1 MKPPLLLPAPRSL
14 ELAPGTLALPDPCT
28 VSGSDGVAM
37 DRVLDSVARRARVRA
52 VRSDPRA
59 SVRLVSGTGLPPEGH
74 RLHISADSIELQ
86 AADERGLLWAA
97 TALDQLLSQHGRELP
112 CLRMEDWPDFPVRG
126 YMLDI
131 SRDRVPTSSWL
142 RDLVRTLSSIR
153 INQLQLYTEHTFAY
167 SDHEIV
173 WRDAS
178 PLTAD
183 DVRALDAHCRANG
196 IELVPNQ
203 NSFGHM
209 ERWLRHAPYASL
221 GELGA
226 EAVDGRAP
234 ACLAPGAES
243 AAFARGL
250 YAELLPCFGS
260 RTVNIGCDETA
271 ELGRGRSRQA
281 CERSGRGRVYM
292 DHLLGLI
299 TGLQEQGYTVQF
311 WADMVAQYP
320 ELIGELP
327 REGAIALAWGYEA
340 PQDSGSVP
348 TEVLERL
355 TRAGVDPESLLRG
368 FGERVRPFAA
378 AGLPYYVCP
387 GTSSWNSFVGR
398 WPNAR
403 ANLLDAAE
411 VGLANAASGYLITDW
426 GDNGHLQPPSVSLA
440 PLAYGAALAWCGESA
455 RSLELEAALDT
466 LLLDGEANGSAST
479 LLRLGTLYEET
490 GLSSLNSTA
499 LFHGLLRP
507 LGNELPGWGHTDGIR
522 LERVVAALEQARAEL
537 DRDSVFARELSQ
549 AAGLARHGA
558 WRIGLSL
565 LDSGPERSRLR
576 EDLEELIEEQAAVW
590 SLRSRTGGLNDS
602 LERLRRALSDY

>member
-1 MKPPLLLPAPRSL
+1 MNPTRLLPAPRSL
-14 ELAPGTLALPDPCT
+14 ELTSGTLALPDPCT

-37 DRVLDSVARRARVRA
+37 DRVLESVARRAGVRA
-52 VRSDPRA
+52 LRGDPRA
-59 SVRLVSGTGLPPEGH
+59 SVRLVEGTGLPPEGH
-74 RLHISADSIELQ
+74 RLHVSADSIELQ

-112 CLRMEDWPDFPVRG
+112 CLRIEDWPDFPVRG

-142 RDLVRTLSSIR
+142 HDLVRTLSSIR

-167 SDHEIV
+167 RDHEIV

-183 DVRALDAHCRANG
+183 DVRALDAHCKANG

-226 EAVDGRAP
+226 DQMDGRAP

-243 AAFARGL
+243 AAFAREL

-271 ELGRGRSRQA
+271 ELGRGRSRQT
-281 CERSGRGRVYM
+281 CERSGLGRVYM

-299 TGLQEQGYTVQF
+299 AGLQEQGYTVQF
-311 WADMVAQYP
+311 WADMIAQYP

-327 REGAIALAWGYEA
+327 RAGAIALAWGYEA
-340 PQDSGSVP
+340 PQDSASVP
-348 TEVLERL
+348 AEVLERL
-355 TRAGVDPESLLRG
+355 TRAGVAPESLLSG
-368 FGERVRPFAA
+368 FAERVRPFAA

-387 GTSSWNSFVGR
+387 GTSSWNSLVGR

-403 ANLLDAAE
+403 ANLLDAAK
-411 VGLANAASGYLITDW
+411 VGLANGASGYLITDW

-466 LLLDGEANGSAST
+466 VLLDGEAKGSASR

-490 GLSSLNSTA
+490 GLHSLNSTA

-507 LGNELPGWGHTDGIR
+507 LGSKLPCWGQTDGPR
-522 LERVVAALEQARAEL
+522 LKRVVAALEEARAEL
-537 DRDSVFARELSQ
+537 DRDSVFGRELAQ

-558 WRIGLSL
+558 WRLGLSL
-565 LDSGPERSRLR
+565 LDSERSRLR